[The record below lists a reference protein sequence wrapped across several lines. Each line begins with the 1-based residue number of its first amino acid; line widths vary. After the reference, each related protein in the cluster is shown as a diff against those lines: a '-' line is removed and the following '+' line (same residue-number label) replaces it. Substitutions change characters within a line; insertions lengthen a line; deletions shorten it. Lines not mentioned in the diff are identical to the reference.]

1 MRRASGAKFQS
12 ASRVGRRVRVA
23 AGFALLCALAA
34 CGGSQNA
41 QHTRYSPTHYYPPP
55 GPPSD
60 PWGPYIRE
68 ASGRFSVPERWIRK
82 VMHQE
87 SGGQEDVISSAGA
100 MGLMQVMPD
109 TYNGLR
115 ARYDLGADPYD
126 PHNNILAGTAYIKEM
141 YDIYGA
147 PGFLAAYNAGPRR
160 LDRYLNN
167 GKPLPEETVQ
177 YVAAIAPQLGPETVM
192 TGPLAAYAGGASARY
207 AVARRSTN
215 GCDPDAAYDPSRP
228 CGSAAPRTSA
238 PVAVAYAAPAPF
250 VPGPT
255 AAASG
260 CDPDAAYDPTRPCR
274 PAPVQT
280 ASLIAPAPFV
290 PGPPASA
297 TGCDPDAAYDPSQR
311 CRPAPVVV
319 AAASAPVVT
328 EQLTQPAVVSRPL
341 VAPPPPRMEPAPLA
355 RGFLMEGPVTSDG
368 SHRPMQE
375 AMTQRATYSPPP
387 VAAVAP
393 PPGAW
398 GIQVGAFASLSTAE
412 AAAQSA
418 RAAAPDLLRA
428 TKIELPATTPFGSQ
442 TAFRARLVGLSQTAA
457 ADACARLSSHGK
469 ACLTVPPTHTS
480 F

>member
-1 MRRASGAKFQS
+1 MRRAIGAKSQS
-12 ASRVGRRVRVA
+12 ASRVGRRVRAA
-23 AGFALLCALAA
+23 AGLALLCTLAA
-34 CGGSQNA
+34 CGSQST
-41 QHTRYSPTHYYPPP
+41 QHGRYNPTHYYPPP

-68 ASGRFSVPERWIRK
+68 ASSRFSVPERWIRK

-87 SGGQEDVISSAGA
+87 SGGQEDVISWAGA

-141 YDIYGA
+141 YDVYGA
-147 PGFLAAYNAGPRR
+147 PGFLAAYNAGPHR

-167 GKPLPEETVQ
+167 GTPLPEETVQ

-192 TGPLAAYAGGASARY
+192 SGPLAVYGGGASARY
-207 AVARRSTN
+207 AVARRSTG

-228 CGSAAPRTSA
+228 CAPAGARAAA

-250 VPGPT
+250 VPGP
-255 AAASG
+255 AASATG

-311 CRPAPVVV
+311 CRPAPVVMT
-319 AAASAPVVT
+319 AAAAPVST
-328 EQLTQPAVVSRPL
+328 EQLTQRAVVSQSL
-341 VAPPPPRMEPAPLA
+341 VAPPPPRTEPAPLA
-355 RGFLMEGPVTSDG
+355 RGFLRGPAEGG
-368 SHRPMQE
+368 AAHRPMQE
-375 AMTQRATYSPPP
+375 AMTQRATSSPPI
-387 VAAVAP
+387 AAVPP

-418 RAAAPDLLRA
+418 RAAAPDLLRT

-442 TAFRARLVGLSQTAA
+442 VAFRARLVGLSQTAA
-457 ADACARLSSHGK
+457 ADACTRLSGHGM
-469 ACLTVPPTHTS
+469 ACLTVPPSHTS
-480 F
+480 S